1 MSRTKLRDA
10 IAGAL
15 YPISAY
21 DLAEVCDDLKMPAA
35 APHSEPMA
43 SKIRYVKGRISGLDL
58 AELVSLARA
67 VNVEYP
73 EHEALVQLIAEL
85 DGAAGG
91 VPGQLKNIIFAAVG
105 AKPRIV
111 LNDALNNDLVVVD
124 GIDRCLVYDQ
134 PLAED
139 GLTWRA
145 LTRWWGKQQDEL
157 VTDANERAVALRLF
171 ERLRASVANE
181 AEEFILRTYSTLF
194 AQHGFDLPA
203 LLPQVYLHYDPYSVT
218 ELGERPTLIRQRMDF
233 LMLLPRRVRVVI
245 EVDGRQHYTDGDG
258 KGSPERYAEM
268 VSEDRVLR
276 LAGYEVYRFGGYELS
291 NRAKAGPLL
300 IDYFTTLLARHNV
313 LGPG

>member
-21 DLAEVCDDLKMPAA
+21 DLAEVCDDLKMPPA
-35 APHSEPMA
+35 APHFEPMA

-73 EHEALVQLIAEL
+73 EHEALVQVIAEL

-91 VPGQLKNIIFAAVG
+91 VPGQLKNIIFAAIG

-111 LNDALNNDLVVVD
+111 LKDALNNDLVVVD

-145 LTRWWGKQQDEL
+145 LTRWWGEQQDNL
-157 VTDANERAVALRLF
+157 VTETNERAVALGLF
-171 ERLRASVANE
+171 ERLRTSVANE
-181 AEEFILRTYSTLF
+181 AEEFILRTYGTLF

-218 ELGERPTLIRQRMDF
+218 GLGERPTLIRQRMDF

-245 EVDGRQHYTDGDG
+245 ELDGRQHYTDEDG

-268 VSEDRVLR
+268 VGEDRVLR
-276 LAGYEVYRFGGYELS
+276 LAGYEVYRFGGHELS